1 MIPSLAKG
9 IDWLTLQLVFMRRV
23 PTDGGNQRLEEALQ
37 FLNGPDFIP
46 AASSPAQVK
55 FDQHPNRTG
64 RFRFSTP
71 QPCEF
76 AENNLVYGR
85 LYPCAERWQER
96 PVVVL
101 LHGGGKYAVVAYRF
115 LFPLIA
121 RRCNRAGFNA
131 AALVAPYHFQRR
143 PARPEALSHLDYLRG
158 AKSTGQAV
166 AEIRALT
173 GWLLQ
178 EGCPAVALWGNSYGA
193 WLAGLVASHDP
204 RLAAVVLAKPSVR
217 PHVSFARWIVR
228 RRPRAALKCQVAAR
242 DKLGATPLN
251 LTASQLVIP
260 KANVLLIESI
270 YDCFVPKEHIEKL
283 WQAWRQ
289 PEIWRL
295 PHGHVSLSLMAPGF
309 TSRVLRWLAPRLN
322 ARPKRIGTD
331 GSNLHPAP

>member
-1 MIPSLAKG
+1 MTPSLAKW
-9 IDWLTLQLVFMRRV
+9 IDWLTLQLIFLRRT
-23 PTDGGNQRLEEALQ
+23 PRDGGNQRLEEALQ

-46 AASSPAQVK
+46 AASPPAQVK
-55 FDQHPNRTG
+55 FDQHPNRT
-64 RFRFSTP
+64 RQFRFATP

-85 LYPCAERWQER
+85 LYPCGERWQKR

-101 LHGGGKYAVVAYRF
+101 LHGGGKYAIVMYRF

-121 RRCNRAGFNA
+121 RHCNRAGFNA
-131 AALVAPYHFQRR
+131 ATLVAPYHFQRR
-143 PARPEALSHLDYLRG
+143 PAQTEALSHLDYLRG

-178 EGCPAVALWGNSYGA
+178 EGCPAVALWGSSYGG
-193 WLAGLVASHDP
+193 WLAGLVACHDS

-217 PHVSFARWIVR
+217 PRASFARWIVR
-228 RRPRAALKCQVAAR
+228 RRLREALKRQAAAR
-242 DKLGATPLN
+242 AKLGATPLN
-251 LTASQLVIP
+251 LTTSQPVIP

-270 YDCFVPKEHIEKL
+270 YDCFVPKEHIEEL

-289 PEIWRL
+289 PEIWRV

-322 ARPKRIGTD
+322 APPKKIGIQ
-331 GSNLHPAP
+331 GSNCPPP